1 MIIKNFSFILLF
13 FVCYFVILILKRF
26 FFPSEIFY
34 YESVD
39 LLFLYSIFIITL
51 ILMGKPKHIAPTLI
65 KSLNEQLSA
74 LDQEEKKINASTDSK
89 KQKLVFVNLREHLY
103 SPDKQR

>member
-1 MIIKNFSFILLF
+1 
-13 FVCYFVILILKRF
+13 
-26 FFPSEIFY
+26 
-34 YESVD
+34 
-39 LLFLYSIFIITL
+39 
-51 ILMGKPKHIAPTLI
+51 MGKPKNIAPTLI